1 MPAVIFRSR
10 YPATVLYQINSAT
23 TKGLEMDIRHCVSRA
38 WQTYLN
44 YTFESGS
51 LTESGNT
58 VRNWDLPRHMVRF
71 GGDYTHKKFNEI
83 LDAQYVGARQKV
95 DAATGKY
102 GAEDSFFL
110 VNLYLNYNLNQ
121 QAKIQLSIENL
132 LNRKFYAGEA
142 AKERSYTLSVKHMF
156 Q

>member
-1 MPAVIFRSR
+1 MPAAVFRSR

-51 LTESGNT
+51 LTESGNI

-71 GGDYTHKKFNEI
+71 GADYTHKKFNGI

-95 DAATGKY
+95 DAAIGEY

-110 VNLYLNYNLNQ
+110 ANLYL
-121 QAKIQLSIENL
+121 I
-132 LNRKFYAGEA
+132 
-142 AKERSYTLSVKHMF
+142 
-156 Q
+156 